1 MNLGDLTAIIGAI
14 VGSLALFL
22 GVPQWRL
29 TRRQLFDQD
38 VKRAI
43 LGDKPSPPS
52 PDNPALVD
60 VVQEIRQL
68 LLLRVTDVDRRL
80 NRHTQDAYAHERAG

>member
-22 GVPQWRL
+22 GIPQWRIA
-29 TRRQLFDQD
+29 RRQLFDQD

-43 LGDKPSPPS
+43 LGDQPAPPS
-52 PDNPALVD
+52 PENPALVD
-60 VVQEIRQL
+60 VIREIREL
-68 LLLRVTDVDRRL
+68 LLVRVTELERRYD
-80 NRHTQDAYAHERAG
+80 RHTRDAYAHERR